1 MGLVN
6 NRFTQEFRIESEAMD
21 LMGGKHFDFTTPEYA
36 SYDEITEPKWEAT
49 RGIGYSF
56 GYNRNEDI
64 NNYLSVEELVRSFVD
79 IVSKNGNLLLNVGP
93 KADGTIPKL
102 QQERLMGLGAW
113 LEVNGDAIF
122 DTRPWT
128 VAEGTAGGEVPLR
141 FTQKAETLYAV
152 ALDAVSPGE
161 LALDGLVASD
171 EAEVRL
177 LGCESPLAYRQRE
190 SGVVVTIPEG
200 LPDSLVDAP
209 AFTLAISPQPQQE
222 G

>member
-1 MGLVN
+1 
-6 NRFTQEFRIESEAMD
+6 
-21 LMGGKHFDFTTPEYA
+21 MGGRHFDFTTPEYA

-64 NNYLSVEELVRSFVD
+64 SNYLSVEKLVRSFVD

-200 LPDSLVDAP
+200 LPDSLVEAP
-209 AFTLAISPQPQQE
+209 AFVLAISPQPRQE